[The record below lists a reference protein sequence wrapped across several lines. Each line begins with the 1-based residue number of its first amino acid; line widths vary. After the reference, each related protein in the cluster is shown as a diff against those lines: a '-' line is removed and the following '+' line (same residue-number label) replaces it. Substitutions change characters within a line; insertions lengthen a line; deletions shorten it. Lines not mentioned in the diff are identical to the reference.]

1 MWNSFVMYLLILVV
15 RQKPHMSTLFSF
27 HECMSFINVLQPT
40 FKGNVYYLENSVFEK
55 NHLR

>member
-40 FKGNVYYLENSVFEK
+40 FKEEMFIIWKIVF
-55 NHLR
+55 LRKII